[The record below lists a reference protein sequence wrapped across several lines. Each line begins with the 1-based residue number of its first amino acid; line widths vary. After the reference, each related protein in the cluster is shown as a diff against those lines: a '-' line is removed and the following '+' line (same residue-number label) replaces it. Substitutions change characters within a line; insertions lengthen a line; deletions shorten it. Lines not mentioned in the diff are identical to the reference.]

1 METGSALLVGT
12 ATAMAETFGST
23 AHGAGRVLSRG
34 EAKRRVKGAALIADP
49 AARGIVLRARSTWG
63 AAEEAGLAYKDLGD
77 VVAVCE
83 RTGIAHHV
91 ATFTPLGN
99 VKG

>member
-34 EAKRRVKGAALIADP
+34 EAKRRVKGAAP
-49 AARGIVLRARSTWG
+49 ARTRRGRGTRKTAAKARKKTTRKRASGGR
-63 AAEEAGLAYKDLGD
+63 
-77 VVAVCE
+77 
-83 RTGIAHHV
+83 RR
-91 ATFTPLGN
+91 
-99 VKG
+99 